1 MNLNGLIRGIK
12 VTIPIEAIQRAF
24 AGAFGRG
31 GTLALKTGAKYALA
45 GEWWRIS
52 GITAKGVNLEPVDPT
67 LKITE
72 AK

>member
-1 MNLNGLIRGIK
+1 MIKGITL
-12 VTIPIEAIQRAF
+12 TIPIEAIQRAF
-24 AGAFGRG
+24 AGVFGRG
-31 GTLALKTGAKYALA
+31 GTLTLKMGAKYALA
-45 GEWWRIS
+45 GAWWRIS

>member
-12 VTIPIEAIQRAF
+12 VTIPIESIQRAIC
-24 AGAFGRG
+24 GAFSG
-31 GTLALKTGAKYALA
+31 GGGVTLRMGAKYALA
-45 GEWWRIS
+45 GAWWRIS
-52 GITAKGVNLEPVDPT
+52 GIMDKGVNLEPVDPT